1 MKKSILTAAVFAVTG
16 LAALGGAPVQAS
28 ESGAELPRHDWSFN
42 GARGTYDR
50 NQLQRGLQV
59 YREVCSACHGLQ
71 RVYFRNIEHL
81 GYNEEQVKALAAE
94 YSVVDGPND
103 EGEMYERPG
112 RPSDHFVGP
121 YANEQIARASNN
133 GALPPDLSLI
143 TTSRPGGADYVA
155 ALLTGY
161 EEPPAGVDV
170 MPGMHYNEYFPGHQI
185 AMPKPIAD
193 GQVTYADGVDASAAQ
208 MAQDVAA
215 FLTWAAEPH
224 LEDRK
229 RMGMKV
235 VIFLTIF
242 AFILYRVK
250 RKVWS
255 DVHGH

>member
-16 LAALGGAPVQAS
+16 FAALGVAPVQAS
-28 ESGAELPRHDWSFN
+28 ESGATPPHREWSFS
-42 GARGTYDR
+42 GLRGTYDR

-59 YREVCSACHGLQ
+59 YREVCAACHGLS

-81 GYNEEQVKALAAE
+81 GYSEEQIKSLAAE
-94 YSVVDGPND
+94 YTVVDGPND
-103 EGEMYERPG
+103 EGEMFDRPG

-121 YANEQIARASNN
+121 YANDQVARASNN
-133 GALPPDLSLI
+133 GALPPDLSLMA
-143 TTSRPGGADYVA
+143 TARPGGADYLA

-161 EEPPAGVDV
+161 TEPPAGVEV
-170 MPGMHYNEYFPGHQI
+170 MPGMYYNEYFPGHQI
-185 AMPKPIAD
+185 AMPKPLAD
-193 GQVTYADGVDASAAQ
+193 GQVTYADGIEATTDQ
-208 MAQDVAA
+208 MAQDVSA

-255 DVHGH
+255 DVHH